1 MRMNA
6 VGSSDPDNS
15 LMRMDVV
22 GSSDPDNSLMRM
34 DVVGSSDPDNSLMRM
49 DAVGSSDPD
58 NSLMR
63 MNPVGSSDP
72 DNSLMRMDVVG
83 SSDPD
88 NSLMRMDVVGSS
100 DPDNSLKRMD
110 ETGSSDP
117 DNSQGHSLISDLTES
132 ECDLFRNLKL
142 LDQDQEWMSD
152 EDMVLLSR
160 TSGSSSQALSS
171 IVSLC
176 DPMAQYLN
184 EEFKAFLEK
193 RGTYKELE
201 RVVSKVLLK
210 LLQARKADESP
221 LFISPKPDNSALHDQ
236 RKTSTLDKETNVS
249 RLNVTAADPSAVDA
263 SPSPTPKYVGISL
276 VDGLDLDPSTN
287 QCTGNMK
294 EIPEEQSSSILRME
308 QQECLNKIAFNT
320 HAGVKAEYINPELK
334 LGQSPHHRY
343 TGRLPP
349 VSSGSRGSDI
359 TSTSLRGILQA
370 AVSSLNR
377 QIRREIY
384 LSQKLGMVVIPLSGT
399 R

>member
-1 MRMNA
+1 MNAVGSSDPDNSLMRMNA

-34 DVVGSSDPDNSLMRM
+34 DV
-49 DAVGSSDPD
+49 
-58 NSLMR
+58 
-63 MNPVGSSDP
+63 VGSSDP

-142 LDQDQEWMSD
+142 LDQDQEWSD
-152 EDMVLLSR
+152 EGMVLLSR

-171 IVSLC
+171 IVGLC

-236 RKTSTLDKETNVS
+236 KKTSTLDKETNVS
-249 RLNVTAADPSAVDA
+249 RLNGTAAGPSAVDA
-263 SPSPTPKYVGISL
+263 SPSPTPKYVVISL

-287 QCTGNMK
+287 QCTGNTK

-320 HAGVKAEYINPELK
+320 HAGVKAEYINPELVNKKK
-334 LGQSPHHRY
+334 LGQSPRHRY

-370 AVSSLNR
+370 ALSSLNR

-384 LSQKLGMVVIPLSGT
+384 LSQKLGMIVIPLSGT